1 MKRILK
7 TGTYKDK
14 VSALSIY
21 IRDNP
26 KYSLKTID
34 SLLQLCV
41 KNSRKNQ
48 MVAIDALKDVFV
60 DVLLPPNQMEYF

>member
-34 SLLQLCV
+34 SLL
-41 KNSRKNQ
+41 
-48 MVAIDALKDVFV
+48 
-60 DVLLPPNQMEYF
+60 